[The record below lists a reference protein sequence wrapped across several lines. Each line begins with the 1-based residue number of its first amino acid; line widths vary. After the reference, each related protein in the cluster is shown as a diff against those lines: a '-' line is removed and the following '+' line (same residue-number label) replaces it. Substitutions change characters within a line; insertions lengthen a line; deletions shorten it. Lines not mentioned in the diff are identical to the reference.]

1 MSPEVKSVL
10 VDESAITLTLTIP
23 VDWNA
28 DRPLAH
34 LTNEGHIK
42 EGLRQ
47 AGQIATQRL
56 YQTIADRH
64 NAIDTYLNQ
73 DGYTLRQDDQ
83 STAPFLSPYGHV
95 EVLRPHF
102 YNDYTHTPATPFE
115 HETRMDEHRITPMM
129 QYTLLRKL
137 MDKGPAAC
145 AKDIAEDLP
154 KRVSHHLIDQ
164 FLEDMGNRYQA
175 LKPELT
181 ATVLEDGWEPAW
193 LGCDADCDGVHSGPM
208 SPPAPGRA
216 LNDPAPPASGPTPME
231 RVPGRVPV
239 VQMDAMSVTVRRYH
253 DTTQHDKG
261 SGLKYHTERHHV
273 YNAVVGVLS
282 PEGPREAGDKIDLE
296 DRRFFSQY
304 QGRDEVAQTVA
315 QYVAAYGLVPGQTV
329 ICQADG
335 DDCLWDSLAA
345 ALPGYRRVEILD
357 EQHARKNLNAMA
369 DLSYETAPGKPQRW
383 IDKRM
388 DELYE
393 GRYTSFHNAL
403 DYVVR
408 RASDPHTR
416 DKLKTKRRYFRRH
429 GKRIRYADFLN
440 MGYPISTCFVESAH
454 RHVIGDRLRN
464 NGRSYREDR
473 LQMIADL
480 RCEYKSER
488 LPYVFERLLETAA

>member
-1 MSPEVKSVL
+1 MSPQVTSVL
-10 VDESAITLTLTIP
+10 VEESAITLTLTIP
-23 VDWNA
+23 VDLNA
-28 DRPLAH
+28 DHPLAH
-34 LTNEGHIK
+34 LSNEGHIK
-42 EGLRQ
+42 EALRQ

-64 NAIDTYLNQ
+64 NAIAAYLDQ
-73 DGYTLRQDDQ
+73 DGYRLRQDDR
-83 STAPFLSPYGHV
+83 STMSCLSPYGHI
-95 EVLRPHF
+95 EIDRPHF
-102 YNDYTHTPATPFE
+102 YNDYTGTSATPFE
-115 HETRMDEHRITPMM
+115 HETRMEQHRISPMM
-129 QYTLLRKL
+129 QYVLLRKL

-154 KRVSHHLIDQ
+154 KRVSHHLIDE
-164 FLEDMGNRYQA
+164 FLEHMGNRYEA

-181 ATVLEDGWEPAW
+181 ATVLEHGWQPAW
-193 LGCDADCDGVHSGPM
+193 LGCDADSDGAPSGPM
-208 SPPAPGRA
+208 SPPAPGCA
-216 LNDPAPPASGPTPME
+216 LNDPAPPASGPTPLE
-231 RVPGRVPV
+231 RLPGRVPV

-253 DTTQHDKG
+253 DTTPHDKG

-273 YNAVVGVLS
+273 YNAVVGMLS
-282 PEGPREAGDKIDLE
+282 PEGPREAGDKIDLQ

-304 QGRDEVAQTVA
+304 QGRDEVARTVA
-315 QYVAAYGLVPGQTV
+315 HYVAAYGLQPGQTI

-335 DDCLWDSLAA
+335 DDCLWESLAG
-345 ALPGYRRVEILD
+345 ALSDYRRVEILD
-357 EQHARKNLNAMA
+357 ERHARKNLKAMA
-369 DLSYETAPGKPQRW
+369 ELSYGTAQGRGQRW

-393 GRYTSFHNAL
+393 GQYRSFYYAL
-403 DYVVR
+403 DYLVR
-408 RASDPHTR
+408 RAPDPDTR

-429 GKRIRYADFLN
+429 GKRIRYADFLD
-440 MGYPISTCFVESAH
+440 MGYPVSTCFVESAH

-480 RCEYKSER
+480 RCEYKSQR